1 MGILKKLFIFSL
13 FLFPLGELIR
23 INLGNGFVVKPLDI
37 TVGILVFL
45 WLGIKIIKKQRIVQ
59 TNILLPIALF
69 AASGLFSL
77 IASNLHLSLSEFFI
91 SFSYLLRWVVYS
103 GIFFVVNDF
112 DKEFKNKI
120 SNLLIIIGSLIVGLG
135 YIQYFFYPSLK
146 GLFYLGWD
154 EHMYR
159 MFSVFFDPNFAGAFF
174 VLYFLFL
181 TSLFLRKKSVPIGL
195 LLILTLGAV
204 FLTFSRSALI
214 MLISSSSL
222 FFMLMNRKIWIALL
236 LGITFLVLLASSR
249 YFNIENINF
258 FRIVSSEARLKTA
271 EKAMEIIEKYPIFG
285 VGFNAYRYAKLDNN
299 LRNDKLKT
307 ASHADAGADNSF
319 LFVMATT
326 GIVGFILYLFL
337 WFRIL
342 NLNVKHNS
350 LVLSSVIGV
359 FVSSLFIN
367 SLFYS
372 LITMW
377 LWIIIALRENK

>member
-174 VLYFLFL
+174 VLYFLFFVL
-181 TSLFLRKKSVPIGL
+181 GRVVSAILNSLCTG
-195 LLILTLGAV
+195 
-204 FLTFSRSALI
+204 
-214 MLISSSSL
+214 
-222 FFMLMNRKIWIALL
+222 
-236 LGITFLVLLASSR
+236 
-249 YFNIENINF
+249 
-258 FRIVSSEARLKTA
+258 
-271 EKAMEIIEKYPIFG
+271 PIFFG
-285 VGFNAYRYAKLDNN
+285 
-299 LRNDKLKT
+299 
-307 ASHADAGADNSF
+307 
-319 LFVMATT
+319 LF
-326 GIVGFILYLFL
+326 
-337 WFRIL
+337 
-342 NLNVKHNS
+342 
-350 LVLSSVIGV
+350 
-359 FVSSLFIN
+359 
-367 SLFYS
+367 
-372 LITMW
+372 
-377 LWIIIALRENK
+377 